1 MSNGLL
7 VSEVFGPTV
16 QGEGPSQGRP
26 VTFVRLGLCNLD
38 CRWCDTP
45 YTWDWTGR
53 TGKVYDR
60 KEELERRNPTTILED
75 VLARGASHIVI
86 SGGEPLVQATGLVE
100 LVDLMYAHGLTVE
113 IETNGTILLP
123 ARLMELGVGINCSPK
138 LSSADITPER
148 RLKPEVLAQLKDYGA
163 AFKFVITSP
172 DDLAEVD
179 DIVTN
184 ARIPNSQV
192 WLMPLGTT
200 RDAILSALPS
210 MFDLC
215 AVRGWSLSPR
225 LHVLAHGNL
234 RGV

>member
-1 MSNGLL
+1 MSSGLL
-7 VSEVFGPTV
+7 VSEIFGPTV

-53 TGKVYDR
+53 TGTVYRR
-60 KEELERRNPTTILED
+60 KEELDRRDPATILEQ
-75 VLARGASHIVI
+75 VIIRRATHIVI
-86 SGGEPLVQATGLVE
+86 SGGEPLVQASGLTELVE
-100 LVDLMYAHGLTVE
+100 MMYENGLTVE
-113 IETNGTILLP
+113 IETNGTIALP
-123 ARLMELGVGINCSPK
+123 ERLIDLGIGVNCSPK
-138 LSSADITPER
+138 LSSADIMYDR
-148 RLKPEVLAQLKDYGA
+148 RLRFDVLAQLRDYGA
-163 AFKFVITSP
+163 AFKFVVSCA

-179 DIVTN
+179 EIVQR
-184 ARIPNSQV
+184 ADIPNSQI

-200 RDAILSALPS
+200 RDAILSALPF

-215 AVRGWSLSPR
+215 ASRGWSLSPR